1 MKYFTSLTILSL
13 ASLKVH
19 AFMHV
24 NNLARNSVR
33 SNPQHEN
40 NLQRIRYYRKGPESH
55 TNMNMLGMSL
65 EDTMNQIEGA
75 SIIVAHQ
82 NIQAEI
88 LADMGHAILDFATL
102 FAPDTAVLRLL
113 ILCARIFNIAADYLP
128 DGTITT
134 DEIFVQSCMLTI
146 SCNNFLSIALPMISS
161 TREATFRDIRSFHTI
176 FRPAGFEWTQYKFL
190 LSNCSIEWIELPPSS
205 TFCESEKDL
214 LLIYK
219 GSISKQVGEKRYV
232 YGKHSGKQCHE
243 LVGDLCYAKTCL
255 DTTSRKS
262 KRALETHEYSNCPV
276 DQVLQ
281 TGSSGAQVLRV
292 DTSALKHAILSD
304 QRIAECFR
312 NLIFNSLQER
322 LEAVD
327 NANNDRIIEYNMTD
341 DDFALQLF

>member
-1 MKYFTSLTILSL
+1 MNFTSLTILSL

-19 AFMHV
+19 AFMYV
-24 NNLARNSVR
+24 NHLARNSVR
-33 SNPQHEN
+33 SYPQHEN
-40 NLQRIRYYRKGPESH
+40 NLQRIQYYCKGPESH
-55 TNMNMLGMSL
+55 TNMNMLEVPL

-75 SIIVAHQ
+75 GIIVAHQ

-88 LADMGHAILDFATL
+88 FADMGHAILDFATL

-161 TREATFRDIRSFHTI
+161 TKEVTFRDIRSFHTI
-176 FRPAGFEWTQYKFL
+176 FRPAGFEWTQYQFL

-232 YGKHSGKQCHE
+232 YGKHNGKQCHE

-262 KRALETHEYSNCPV
+262 KRNLETNEFSNCPV

-281 TGSSGAQVLRV
+281 TGSSGAQILRV
-292 DTSALKHAILSD
+292 DTRALKHAILSD

-322 LEAVD
+322 LKAVD
-327 NANNDRIIEYNMTD
+327 NANNDRIFEYNMTD